1 MEMTAVPPVVTERTR
16 VKERTV
22 VMGRTTVT
30 DRTVATKGTVVMG
43 TVQRAMAV
51 SATAKMEMAT
61 MMIMKMSL
69 DTVTSEQAAR
79 RQAKGRMPPQKTRLL
94 RPKNCQQ
101 RALEGWGPQPS
112 NHLPKVQTREKERS
126 LVASFW
132 ESSQTRHSIQV
143 LA

>member
-1 MEMTAVPPVVTERTR
+1 MTALPLVVMERTM
-16 VKERTV
+16 VTERTV
-22 VMGRTTVT
+22 VMGRTTVK

-51 SATAKMEMAT
+51 GTTAKMEMVT
-61 MMIMKMSL
+61 MMITMMSP

-79 RQAKGRMPPQKTRLL
+79 CQAKGRMPPRKTRLL
-94 RPKNCQQ
+94 RPKNCGQ
-101 RALEGWGPQPS
+101 RTPEGWGPEPP

-126 LVASFW
+126 LIASFW
-132 ESSQTRHSIQV
+132 ELFQTRRNIQV